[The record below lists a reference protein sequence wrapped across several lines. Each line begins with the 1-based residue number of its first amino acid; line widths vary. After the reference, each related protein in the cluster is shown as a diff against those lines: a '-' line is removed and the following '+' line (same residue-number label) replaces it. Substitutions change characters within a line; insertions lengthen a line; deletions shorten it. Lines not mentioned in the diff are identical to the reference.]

1 MAVVDKVYADLMKN
15 PKTWLVTGAAGFIG
29 VNLCKRLI
37 ELGQFVIGLD
47 NSSNCGPDSL
57 LGYASR
63 HKHIDAFNGDIKN
76 PNIEN
81 IIAKADIILHQAG
94 WGNAPKSFTDPIGY
108 SENNILGFLNVL
120 NIAKKQ
126 GNKKV
131 VWASSS
137 STKQVSS
144 PYGLTKKTC
153 EDFSVFY
160 KNIIGLRYHNVY
172 GPFQALRAAIPIF
185 ICKALKNEPIEIYGK
200 CFRDFTYI
208 DDVVRANIYAG
219 VSENLDNP
227 TPLVFDIGSGVPV
240 RVINVASKIIKMT
253 NSKSQII
260 EKDFRKGDIILS
272 CAQTS
277 LADAYLDFLP
287 NYNIENGLKET
298 VAWYKTYTI

>member
-29 VNLCKRLI
+29 VNICKKLV

-47 NSSNCGPDSL
+47 NSSKCGHDSVNA
-57 LGYASR
+57 YASM
-63 HKHIDAFNGDIKN
+63 HKHMDAFNGDIKN
-76 PNIEN
+76 PSIEN
-81 IIAKADIILHQAG
+81 IVAKADIILHQAG
-94 WGNAPKSFTDPIGY
+94 WGNAPKSFSDPIGY
-108 SENNILGFLNVL
+108 SENNIIGFLNIL

-126 GNKKV
+126 GNKRV

-153 EDFSVFY
+153 EEFSKFY
-160 KNIIGLRYHNVY
+160 KNVIGLRYHNVY
-172 GPFQALRAAIPIF
+172 GPYQALRAAIPIF
-185 ICKALKNEPIEIYGK
+185 ICKALKNEPIEIYGQ

-219 VSENLDNP
+219 VSQHIDSNDTFDNI
-227 TPLVFDIGSGVPV
+227 FDVGSGVPV

-253 NSKSQII
+253 NSSSKII
-260 EKDFRKGDIILS
+260 QKERRKGDISLS

-277 LADAYLDFLP
+277 LADSYLNFLP
-287 NYNIENGLKET
+287 NYNIEKGLKDT
-298 VAWYKTYTI
+298 VQ